1 MLSRCKTPCGR
12 SMFEARI
19 PRALDV
25 GVCQTVQVKIR
36 PDTDGQVAAI
46 EAFVQA
52 TPEGRARLLSPA
64 LVTSSI
70 LAQMHPALLVIGES
84 PQHAAN

>member
-1 MLSRCKTPCGR
+1 
-12 SMFEARI
+12 MFEART
-19 PRALDV
+19 PRSLAV

-36 PDTDGQVAAI
+36 PDTDGQVVPI
-46 EAFVQA
+46 EAFVQP
-52 TPEGRARLLSPA
+52 TPEERARLLSLA

-70 LAQMHPALLVIGES
+70 LAQMHPALLVIGEP